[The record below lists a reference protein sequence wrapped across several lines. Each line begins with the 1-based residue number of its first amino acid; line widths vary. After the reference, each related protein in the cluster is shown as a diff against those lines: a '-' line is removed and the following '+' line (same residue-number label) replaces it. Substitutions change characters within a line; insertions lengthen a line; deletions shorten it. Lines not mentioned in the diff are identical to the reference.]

1 MRIPYA
7 TPDLLLK
14 HLDTCNIQNR
24 QMKHLKHTSETLTK
38 TLQTIAKDT
47 QHPDKTLATYV

>member
-14 HLDTCNIQNR
+14 HPDTCNIQNR